1 MAEKITRPNE
11 RGEMRNVRGYEGVN
25 LTVIHEKSQ
34 AEQKPPETTERK
46 DQ

>member
-11 RGEMRNVRGYEGVN
+11 RGEVRNLRGYEGVN
-25 LTVIHEKSQ
+25 LTVMPEKPQ